1 MEKPKI
7 RFSLTMPLEVSNH
20 LAQLMEWLNTTN
32 ATSVICQAITS
43 EYCRVANIKAIEN
56 MKADISAKRELP
68 AEGRKDE
75 PAN

>member
-1 MEKPKI
+1 MEEPKI
-7 RFSLTMPLEVSNH
+7 RFSLVMPVDIAGH

-56 MKADISAKRELP
+56 MKADIAKRN
-68 AEGRKDE
+68 AEGCKDD
-75 PAN
+75 PA

>member
-20 LAQLMEWLNTTN
+20 LAQLIEWLNTTN
-32 ATSVICQAITS
+32 ATQVICHAITVLYIR
-43 EYCRVANIKAIEN
+43 EA
-56 MKADISAKRELP
+56 AKRELP